1 MLIKFSTAVH
11 TAQVR
16 MAIRTVHAVSMVV
29 VVVVVVVVVGV
40 HMGTDLGMGVL
51 LPRHTCMVVPEAMAL
66 LTTILHAPPTVVG
79 KDTIVETTEAH
90 LLQEEAADT
99 MAATNSFFLY
109 EQLIYM

>member
-16 MAIRTVHAVSMVV
+16 MAIRTVHAVSM
-29 VVVVVVVVVGV
+29 VVVVVVGV